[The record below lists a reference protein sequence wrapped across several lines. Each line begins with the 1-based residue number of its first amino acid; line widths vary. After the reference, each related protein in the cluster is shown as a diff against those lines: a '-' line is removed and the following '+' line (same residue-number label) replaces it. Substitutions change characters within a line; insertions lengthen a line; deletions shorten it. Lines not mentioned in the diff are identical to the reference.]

1 MTNTTLRV
9 KPDAGNP
16 YVTTSQ
22 CHGGVGRFDEGE
34 GAPCTEESLF
44 RRVGV
49 CFALFGFAVA
59 FSAFAAERQW
69 TGGGG
74 DNLWQTAA
82 NWSDSTV
89 PTGTDAAVFDIGD
102 GNALQVLDSAAV
114 TYPETIKV
122 ASGTV
127 CLGST
132 GRYCNFSTLTG
143 IVEVAQEA
151 CLIVSNRIE
160 KKDQAIVKKGG
171 GDVRFHKQVCLD
183 GSGRG
188 CKFLDIQGGTVA
200 FESSNGYLKMHTDL
214 DSGIIRIHEN
224 AVFDVRGYNR
234 LSGDPKVVVDEG
246 GTFLS
251 GSSDGLNAIKS
262 LAGGGTVGVSP
273 GSSKTHVKLSY
284 NDAAIKTV
292 FYGTVSNNV
301 SITLPNTAVGSF
313 VLSNAT
319 ALASCSTVT
328 AGSALKFAP
337 GIGSFK
343 IKAFTSVDGCPVT
356 LEDEDGAPVELIL
369 QDKPTLGAG
378 PVFTGSGNLC
388 LVANNSIVTGNQV
401 QVTGVFSVSNSSD
414 SSIYLGNYSAS
425 ADADLSTPSAIASWS
440 KAKLVYRNAANLVQ
454 AASLLGNSRV
464 DIGVDGRTTGSVTFE
479 DVRKT
484 GGAFYAY
491 APLVLNGGES
501 TLNYTGFSLGS
512 SGSLVINGG
521 TFGCTVVDASSS
533 NYRSVPKVHGGLIF
547 SSTPGS
553 VVTQNGG
560 LLYHGGTYNA
570 AAMRYN
576 LRGGILAPTAP
587 IQPSSSATTEN
598 PSVYVLDGGLF
609 APSLNNTINEVF
621 KTGNDTAGK
630 ACAGRIVLKVGG
642 GGARFGSINQ
652 EYSANPNVPF
662 NLPLAAENEG
672 EDGGVTF
679 EDRASYTFSYPF
691 SLSGD
696 VRVRDGGVAL
706 ANAADTA
713 TTPRFFGAGSFSL
726 RNAALT
732 YQQCAS
738 DKNLQLASA
747 AGKGLSYEGGSMI
760 RFRRA
765 NGGSSGN
772 DYANNADNFSKQ
784 TLVSGPISRVGKG
797 SVLYLWDGVNQYV
810 GADGASKY
818 TVSGGVAN
826 GASGAVSQPIVGI
839 KNYDQTFLKYDS
851 VGGFMEFDA
860 YATISGSTTS
870 DSIVD
875 VSSASTV
882 SADKSIGGLR
892 MIQTSQGVTVA
903 AGKTLTVGNGTDPAL
918 VLMRRNTLGGAG
930 TVNFGGSEGVIS
942 VGPQDDATHR
952 ATVSVKLAGS
962 GGVSYVS
969 APDTDMYYRRVYVS
983 GANTYT
989 GGTRVNSVRVQVA
1002 NESAFGVGDVY
1013 VGGGRFAGGRVAFDT
1028 AITVANDFHIA
1039 GTGIRN
1045 TMWNGFENQG
1055 ALEFNADA
1063 TLTGDVE
1070 LVEPARITMPTA
1082 NVTATISG
1090 TVSGDALEVLRVA
1103 TSTLVLS
1110 GHNTYTG
1117 GTEVVSAKLA
1127 LAHGDGAGTGKV
1139 RLDNGVLRFENTAA
1153 ETFANDMDGVGTV
1166 ELAGGAAV
1174 DFTGDV
1180 SFLSATC
1187 AICAMTQEF
1196 NSLPPFATIENASGG
1211 VVTLRIAG
1219 GQGTIAWE
1227 GRELAGGEFK
1237 LFIGEGT
1244 LLDLGGGSLT
1254 IRTALD
1260 GSDSRIVNGTL
1271 VQTRPQQ
1278 GMVFIIK

>member
-1 MTNTTLRV
+1 MVHFNSHKEQKMKKQLSFI
-9 KPDAGNP
+9 AAN
-16 YVTTSQ
+16 
-22 CHGGVGRFDEGE
+22 
-34 GAPCTEESLF
+34 
-44 RRVGV
+44 GV
-49 CFALFGFAVA
+49 CCVLFGFAVA

-74 DNLWQTAA
+74 DNLWQTEA
-82 NWSDSTV
+82 NWSGSTV

-127 CLGST
+127 CLGSI
-132 GRYCNFSTLTG
+132 GRYCSFSTLTG

-171 GDVRFHKQVCLD
+171 GDVRFHKQVCMD
-183 GSGRG
+183 GGGTG
-188 CKFLDIQGGTVA
+188 CKVLDIQGGTVA
-200 FESSNGYLKMHTDL
+200 LEGSNGYLKMHTSI
-214 DSGIIRIHEN
+214 DSGTIRIHEN

-234 LSGDPKVVVDEG
+234 LYGGGAKIIVDEG
-246 GTFLS
+246 GKFLS
-251 GSSDGLNAIKS
+251 GSGGSLNTIKS
-262 LAGGGTVGVSP
+262 LAGGGTVGVSS
-273 GSSKTHVKLSY
+273 GATLTHVKLAY
-284 NDAAIKTV
+284 DEEAIKTV

-301 SITLPNTAVGSF
+301 SITLPDTAVGSF

-369 QDKPTLGAG
+369 QDTPTLGAG
-378 PVFTGSGNLC
+378 PVFAGSGNLC

-401 QVTGVFSVSNSSD
+401 QVTGVFSVSNSSN
-414 SSIYLGNYSAS
+414 SSFYLGNYSAS

-440 KAKLVYRNAANLVQ
+440 NAKLVYRNAANLVQ
-454 AASLLGNSRV
+454 AASLLGNGSV

-484 GGAFYAY
+484 GGAFYVY

-501 TLNYTGFSLGS
+501 TLNFTGFSLGS

-521 TFGCTVVDASSS
+521 TFGYTVVDASSS
-533 NYRSVPKVHGGLIF
+533 NYRSVPIVHNGLVF

-576 LRGGILAPTAP
+576 LRGGILAPTAA
-587 IQPSSSATTEN
+587 IQPSSAATIEN

-642 GGARFGSINQ
+642 SGARFGSINQ
-652 EYSANPNVPF
+652 EDSANPNVPF

-672 EDGGVTF
+672 ADGGVTF
-679 EDRASYTFSYPF
+679 EDRARYTFSYPF

-706 ANAADTA
+706 ANAADTL

-726 RNAALT
+726 RNAAFT
-732 YQQCAS
+732 YQQCAT
-738 DKNLQLASA
+738 DKELQLATA

-765 NGGSSGN
+765 AGGSS
-772 DYANNADNFSKQ
+772 ANNADTFSKQ
-784 TLVSGPISRVGKG
+784 TLVSGALSRVGKG
-797 SVLYLWDGVNQYV
+797 SVLYLWDGVSQYV

-851 VGGFMEFDA
+851 AGGFMEFDS
-860 YATISGSTTS
+860 YAAISDATTA

-875 VSSASTV
+875 VSSAYTV

-892 MIQTSQGVTVA
+892 MIITSQGVTVA
-903 AGKTLTVGNGTDPAL
+903 AGKTITVGNGTDPAL

-942 VGPQDDATHR
+942 VGPQVDATHH

-962 GGVSYVS
+962 GGVGYVS

-989 GGTRVNSVRVQVA
+989 GGTHVNSVRVQVA
-1002 NESAFGVGDVY
+1002 NESAFGAGDVY

-1039 GTGIRN
+1039 GAGIRN
-1045 TMWNGFENQG
+1045 TMWDGFHNQG

-1070 LVEPARITMPTA
+1070 LVEPARITLPTA
-1082 NVTATISG
+1082 GVRATISG

-1187 AICAMTQEF
+1187 AICAKTQEF

-1219 GQGTIAWE
+1219 GQGTIAWD
-1227 GRELAGGEFK
+1227 GRELTGGEFK

-1260 GSDSRIVNGTL
+1260 GCASRVVNGTL

>member
-1 MTNTTLRV
+1 MKKQLSFN
-9 KPDAGNP
+9 
-16 YVTTSQ
+16 
-22 CHGGVGRFDEGE
+22 
-34 GAPCTEESLF
+34 
-44 RRVGV
+44 GV

-102 GNALQVLDSAAV
+102 GNALQVLDSAEV

-132 GRYCNFSTLTG
+132 GRYCSFSTLTG

-160 KKDQAIVKKGG
+160 KRNQAIVKRGAG
-171 GDVRFHKQVCLD
+171 TTVFTRQVCLD
-183 GSGRG
+183 GSVGEG
-188 CKFLDIQGGTVA
+188 CSFFDVQGGTVEFGGTDGRLRMHA
-200 FESSNGYLKMHTDL
+200 SLEGY
-214 DSGIIRIHEN
+214 IRIRN
-224 AVFDVRGYNR
+224 GAVFYIPGYSRITGNANFII
-234 LSGDPKVVVDEG
+234 DDG
-246 GTFLS
+246 GVLMAGHST
-251 GSSDGLNAIKS
+251 GNKIKT
-262 LAGGGTVGVSP
+262 LEMNGGTVGGDTVDASAATYRTVANART
-273 GSSKTHVKLSY
+273 GIYFQSS
-284 NDAAIKTV
+284 N
-292 FYGTVSNNV
+292 
-301 SITLPNTAVGSF
+301 
-313 VLSNAT
+313 
-319 ALASCSTVT
+319 
-328 AGSALKFAP
+328 
-337 GIGSFK
+337 
-343 IKAFTSVDGCPVT
+343 
-356 LEDEDGAPVELIL
+356 GAPV
-369 QDKPTLGAG
+369 
-378 PVFTGSGNLC
+378 
-388 LVANNSIVTGNQV
+388 V
-401 QVTGVFSVSNSSD
+401 Q
-414 SSIYLGNYSAS
+414 
-425 ADADLSTPSAIASWS
+425 
-440 KAKLVYRNAANLVQ
+440 R
-454 AASLLGNSRV
+454 
-464 DIGVDGRTTGSVTFE
+464 
-479 DVRKT
+479 
-484 GGAFYAY
+484 
-491 APLVLNGGES
+491 
-501 TLNYTGFSLGS
+501 
-512 SGSLVINGG
+512 GG
-521 TFGCTVVDASSS
+521 T
-533 NYRSVPKVHGGLIF
+533 
-547 SSTPGS
+547 
-553 VVTQNGG
+553 
-560 LLYHGGTYNA
+560 LYLA
-570 AAMRYN
+570 KSPMQYN
-576 LRGGILAPTAP
+576 LLGGILAPTISLEANAG
-587 IQPSSSATTEN
+587 ATTEN
-598 PSVYVLDGGLF
+598 PCVFLLDGGLF
-609 APSLNNTINEVF
+609 APSLNGGNINAIF
-621 KTGNDTAGK
+621 SASHLDK
-630 ACAGRIVLKVGG
+630 IVMKVGSNS
-642 GGARFGSINQ
+642 ARFGSINQ
-652 EYSANPNVPF
+652 ENVANPYVGLNI
-662 NLPLAAENEG
+662 PLVAETYDA
-672 EDGGVTF
+672 DGGVIF
-679 EDRASYTFSYPF
+679 EGRVTYRISKPF
-691 SLSGD
+691 DLAGD
-696 VRVRDGGVAL
+696 VRVRGGGVAL

-713 TTPRFFGAGSFSL
+713 TTPWFFGAGSFLL
-726 RNAALT
+726 RNAEFT
-732 YQQCAS
+732 YQQCAT
-738 DKNLQLASA
+738 DKELQLATA

-765 NGGSSGN
+765 NGGGSGH
-772 DYANNADNFSKQ
+772 DYANNADTFSKQ

-851 VGGFMEFDA
+851 VGGFMEFDK
-860 YATISGSTTS
+860 YATISDATTS

-892 MIQTSQGVTVA
+892 MIKTSQDVTVA

-930 TVNFGGSEGVIS
+930 TVNFGASEGVIS

-969 APDTDMYYRRVYVS
+969 APDTDMFYRRVYVS

-1045 TMWNGFENQG
+1045 TMWDGFHNQG

-1180 SFLSATC
+1180 SVLSATC

-1196 NSLPPFATIENASGG
+1196 NSLPPFATIENAYGD
-1211 VVTLRIAG
+1211 VVTLSIAG
-1219 GQGTIAWE
+1219 GQGTMAWD
-1227 GRELAGGEFK
+1227 GRELTGGEFM
-1237 LFIGEGT
+1237 LLIGEGT

-1260 GSDSRIVNGTL
+1260 GCASRVINGTL
-1271 VQTRPQQ
+1271 VQTKPQR
-1278 GMVFIIK
+1278 GMFLIIK